1 MEHKHWMEPSSLRAV
16 TDRFLALSSRSSHPF
31 AYFHCPVPVSAMSF
45 LPEYFEPLP
54 ELYAALQKADCE
66 LILGLVHYGDLE
78 GTRQRMEAAKEKVPG
93 IRFGVA
99 TECGMGRTP
108 AEQLEG
114 ILEISRG
121 VSGEVAL

>member
-1 MEHKHWMEPSSLRAV
+1 MEPSSLRAV
-16 TDRFLALSSRSSHPF
+16 TDRFLALQSRSSHTF

-78 GTRQRMEAAKEKVPG
+78 GTRQRIEAAKEKVPG

-114 ILEISRG
+114 ILEISRS